1 MSLPKGAGRAL
12 QSGVV
17 PMEQK
22 SNERVREPLLS
33 VDGVA
38 KALQLSVRTVRRMI
52 ASGDLPIVRFGR
64 AVRVRQLDLDAF
76 IGRQIRGGGL

>member
-1 MSLPKGAGRAL
+1 
-12 QSGVV
+12 
-17 PMEQK
+17 MEQK
-22 SNERVREPLLS
+22 SNAWVREPLLS

-52 ASGDLPIVRFGR
+52 ASGELPVIRFGR

-76 IGRQIRGGGL
+76 IGRQMRGGGL